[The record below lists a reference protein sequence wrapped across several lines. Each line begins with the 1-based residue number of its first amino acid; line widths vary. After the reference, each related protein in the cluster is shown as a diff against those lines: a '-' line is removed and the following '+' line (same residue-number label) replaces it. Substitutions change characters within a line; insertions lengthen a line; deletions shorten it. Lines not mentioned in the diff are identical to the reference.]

1 MNNKDQQ
8 KLSCWAAEKWGM
20 LQKSEKSVNQS
31 PLQINITHF
40 HSNGTE
46 ISTLACAEAMP
57 FNSFFMFVLSHVG
70 CNGWWDLSGFFIL
83 SKIFK
88 KLAIRTH
95 QVHYDGVID
104 LQFQE
109 NTIYTI
115 YECCLQA
122 KENQF
127 LVSQAKLHYLV
138 HQKLT
143 M

>member
-70 CNGWWDLSGFFIL
+70 CNG
-83 SKIFK
+83 
-88 KLAIRTH
+88 
-95 QVHYDGVID
+95 
-104 LQFQE
+104 
-109 NTIYTI
+109 
-115 YECCLQA
+115 
-122 KENQF
+122 
-127 LVSQAKLHYLV
+127 
-138 HQKLT
+138 
-143 M
+143 